1 MYIKL
6 NIKQGRCAI
15 LKKLAIFDIDYTI
28 TKKERAIAREI
39 IKEITYSA
47 MAGIPIKNVRHK

>member
-1 MYIKL
+1 MLLDATDRFFVKTYYEHPK
-6 NIKQGRCAI
+6 
-15 LKKLAIFDIDYTI
+15 TM

-47 MAGIPIKNVRHK
+47 IAGIPIKNVRSK